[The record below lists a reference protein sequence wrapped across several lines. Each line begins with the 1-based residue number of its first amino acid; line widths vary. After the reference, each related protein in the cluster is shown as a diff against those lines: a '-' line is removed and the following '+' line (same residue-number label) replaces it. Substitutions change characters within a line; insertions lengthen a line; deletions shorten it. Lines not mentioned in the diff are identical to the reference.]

1 MGERS
6 SIARTR
12 QSAAVQSQ
20 QPPQEAVFDTHAE
33 VSLDFELVRQA
44 ARQKYSRPFLI
55 LDTAIVRNK
64 IRRFRAAMPRV
75 RPHYAVKAN
84 PDRRVL
90 KVLAQEGAGFEIAST
105 AELDLLVALGVP
117 AGEIFYSNPM
127 KSREAI
133 AYAAAKGV
141 EWFVVD
147 SLDELKRVYEVK
159 PEAKQY
165 LRIATPNIGA
175 DWPLS
180 GKFGCGVGDAR
191 EIVAAAAKTGVD
203 LAGVTFHVG
212 SQCRNPENWRVALEK
227 AKVLFDAMTKAGLKP
242 RLLNIGGG
250 FPVRHVKPIPSIEVI
265 GAVVNEG
272 LKAFPEDVQVIAE
285 PGRYLVSDAGY
296 FVCRVLGTA
305 TRAGKRWMHW
315 DAGLFGGVIESSE
328 GLKYRV
334 RTDRAGPTSPGPW
347 AGRLATRSIS
357 SCATSRCLR
366 TSRKATSSTSRTPAP
381 TPRLTRASS
390 TASRCPRCA
399 FSRARASF
407 SSRTERS
414 RSACRRPRYAARAA
428 TRAIASGPSR
438 GTRCRPRSRA

>member
-6 SIARTR
+6 SIVRTR
-12 QSAAVQSQ
+12 QQAAVLKQ
-20 QPPQEAVFDTHAE
+20 QPQESLFDTHPE
-33 VSLDFELVRQA
+33 VSLDFEIVRQA
-44 ARQKYSRPFLI
+44 ARQKYTRPFLI
-55 LDTAIVRNK
+55 LDAAIVRNK

-105 AELDLLVALGVP
+105 AELDLLLALGVP
-117 AGEIFYSNPM
+117 AAELFFSNPM
-127 KSREAI
+127 KSRDSI

-147 SLDELKRVYEVK
+147 SVDELRRIHEIK
-159 PEAKQY
+159 PDARQY
-165 LRIATPNIGA
+165 LRIATPNIGS

-180 GKFGCGVGDAR
+180 GKFGCGVADAR
-191 EIVAAAAKTGVD
+191 ELVALAAKLGVD

-227 AKVLFDAMTKAGLKP
+227 AKSLFEAMAKAGLKP

-265 GAVVNEG
+265 GAVVNEA
-272 LKAFPEDVQVIAE
+272 LKNFPEDVQVVAE

-334 RTDRAGPTSPGPW
+334 RTERSGPDVAWTVGGPTCDSVDVVMREEPLPSDLQEGDFIYIKN
-347 AGRLATRSIS
+347 AGAYTT
-357 SCATSRCLR
+357 AY
-366 TSRKATSSTSRTPAP
+366 
-381 TPRLTRASS
+381 ASQFNGFPLPEVRVFES
-390 TASRCPRCA
+390 KS
-399 FSRARASF
+399 
-407 SSRTERS
+407 
-414 RSACRRPRYAARAA
+414 
-428 TRAIASGPSR
+428 
-438 GTRCRPRSRA
+438 